1 MLITFISVIR
11 MVVTVELSYHSHHTR
26 LKQLPWLH
34 HSHSSHG
41 SASLTPRTAQQL
53 PQPKQTLGR
62 VTDPIS
68 QSRWRIVLY
77 LFISLVAL
85 ADSYAV
91 VGYASLASELPD
103 YLLIAPV
110 LLSGCRIFE
119 VSLVLSDCVINAL
132 LVLS

>member
-11 MVVTVELSYHSHHTR
+11 MVVTVELSYRSNHTR

-85 ADSYAV
+85 ADSYSV
-91 VGYASLASELPD
+91 VGYAALASELPD
-103 YLLIAPV
+103 CLLIAPV
-110 LLSGCRIFE
+110 LLSDCRIFE
-119 VSLVLSDCVINAL
+119 VSLVLSDCVISAS